1 MKHGYCPNPISPL
14 RFPISDLPMSANASI
29 PRRTFLRG
37 LGTMVALPVLNSL
50 LPAGAR
56 AATAAAA
63 PKRVAWVYVPNGAN
77 MVDWTPAATGTGYQL
92 PSILEPLTA
101 HRDKFTV
108 LTGLANKMGDELG
121 DGGGA
126 HARAS
131 ASFLTGVHPRKTAGA
146 DIKTGISCDQIAA
159 NQIGDQT
166 RLPSIELSCDG
177 GQRAGS
183 CDSGYS
189 CIYQFNISWK
199 SETQPMLPEVN
210 PRAAFER
217 LFGNP
222 NQVGASLEASAR
234 RANYRQSLLDYVLD
248 DAHRLEKRLDA
259 TDRRKLDEYLSS
271 VRDLERRIARAAD
284 FPVPAVPRGVE
295 SPEMFET
302 YEQHMQ
308 LMYEIM
314 ALAFQTDSTRL
325 ATFIVA
331 HDGSNRPYP
340 TIGIRDGHHD
350 LSHHRNDEGKKK
362 LLAQINRYHTAQFA
376 KFLDRLK
383 SIPEGD
389 GTLLDNCLIQ
399 YGSALSNGNEHSPE
413 DLPILLAGGGGGGLA
428 TGRHLKVDDQ
438 TPMTNL
444 YRSMLDH
451 VGVRTEKIGDST
463 GKLDQVF
470 RT

>member
-1 MKHGYCPNPISPL
+1 MPIANP
-14 RFPISDLPMSANASI
+14 I

-37 LGTMVALPVLNSL
+37 LGTMVALPVLDSL
-50 LPAGAR
+50 LPASAR
-56 AATAAAA
+56 AASNAAAA

-77 MVDWTPAATGTGYQL
+77 MADWTPAATGTGYEL
-92 PSILEPLTA
+92 PSILQPLAA
-101 HRDKFTV
+101 HKDKFSV
-108 LTGLANKMGDELG
+108 VTGLANHQGDELG

-131 ASFLTGVHPRKTAGA
+131 ASFLTGVHPRKTAGS

-159 NQIGDQT
+159 SQIGDQT

-177 GQRAGS
+177 GQRAGT

-217 LFGNP
+217 LFGNGDP
-222 NQVGASLEASAR
+222 AASLEASAR
-234 RANYRQSLLDYVLD
+234 RASYRKSLLDYVLD
-248 DAHRLEKRLDA
+248 DAHRLEKRLAA

-271 VRDLERRIARAAD
+271 VRDLERRIARAAE
-284 FPVPAVPRGVE
+284 FPTPAAPAGVA

-308 LMYEIM
+308 LMYEVM
-314 ALAFQTDSTRL
+314 ALAFQTDSTRI

-350 LSHHRNDEGKKK
+350 LSHHRNDETKKK
-362 LLAQINRYHTAQFA
+362 LLAQINRYHAAQFA
-376 KFLDRLK
+376 RFLDRLK

-413 DLPILLAGGGGGGLA
+413 NLPILLAGGGGGGLA
-428 TGRHLKVDDQ
+428 TGRHLKVDEK

-463 GKLDQVF
+463 GKLDAVF
-470 RT
+470 RA

>member
-1 MKHGYCPNPISPL
+1 
-14 RFPISDLPMSANASI
+14 MSFSKPI

-37 LGTMVALPVLNSL
+37 LGTIVALPLFDSI
-50 LPAGAR
+50 LPVRALAAGPKS
-56 AATAAAA
+56 AAL
-63 PKRVAWVYVPNGAN
+63 PKRLAWVYVPNGAN
-77 MVDWTPAATGTGYQL
+77 MADWTPAATGANFEL
-92 PSILEPLTA
+92 PEILQPLAAHRNHFSILS
-101 HRDKFTV
+101 
-108 LTGLANKMGDELG
+108 GLANHQGDELG

-166 RLPSIELSCDG
+166 RLPSLELSCDG

-189 CIYQFNISWK
+189 CIYQFNLSWR
-199 SETQPMLPEVN
+199 SETQPMIPEVN

-217 LFGNP
+217 LFGNGDP
-222 NQVGASLEASAR
+222 AASLEASAR
-234 RANYRQSLLDYVLD
+234 RARNRQSILDYVLD
-248 DAHRLEKRLDA
+248 DAHRLERRLDA
-259 TDRRKLDEYLSS
+259 ADRRKLDEYLTA
-271 VRDLERRIARAAD
+271 VRDLERRIARASQ
-284 FPVPAVPRGVE
+284 FPTPSVPDGASP
-295 SPEMFET
+295 PEMFET
-302 YEQHMQ
+302 YEEHMQ
-308 LMYEIM
+308 LMYEVM
-314 ALAFQTDSTRL
+314 ALAFQTDSTRI

-350 LSHHRNDEGKKK
+350 LSHHRNDEAKKK
-362 LLAQINRYHTAQFA
+362 KLAQINRYHVTQFA

-389 GTLLDNCLIQ
+389 GSLLDNCVIQ
-399 YGSALSNGNEHSPE
+399 YGSALSNGNEHNPE
-413 DLPILLAGGGGGGLA
+413 NLPILLAGGGGGRLA
-428 TGRHLKVDDQ
+428 TGQHIRVEER

-444 YRSMLDH
+444 YRSMLDQ
-451 VGVRTEKIGDST
+451 VGVHTEKIGDST
-463 GKLDQVF
+463 GTLDAVF
-470 RT
+470 KTA

>member
-1 MKHGYCPNPISPL
+1 MSISTP
-14 RFPISDLPMSANASI
+14 I

-37 LGTMVALPVLNSL
+37 LGTMVALPALNSL
-50 LPAGAR
+50 LPASAR
-56 AATAAAA
+56 AATSTAAA

-77 MVDWTPAATGTGYQL
+77 MADWTPATTGTGYELTSSLQPL
-92 PSILEPLTA
+92 AAHQDKVSI
-101 HRDKFTV
+101 
-108 LTGLANKMGDELG
+108 LTGLANPQGDELG

-131 ASFLTGVHPRKTAGA
+131 ASFLTGVHPRKTAGT
-146 DIKTGISCDQIAA
+146 DIRTGISCDQIAA

-166 RLPSIELSCDG
+166 RLPSLELSCDG

-189 CIYQFNISWK
+189 CIYQFNISWR

-217 LFGNP
+217 LFGN
-222 NQVGASLEASAR
+222 GDAAASLEATVR
-234 RANYRQSLLDYVLD
+234 RARNRKSLLDYVLD
-248 DAHRLEKRLDA
+248 DAHRLEQRLDS
-259 TDRRKLDEYLSS
+259 TDRRKLDEYLTS
-271 VRDLERRIARAAD
+271 VRELERRIARAEE
-284 FPVPAVPRGVE
+284 FPVPRVPAGSE
-295 SPEMFET
+295 APEMFET

-308 LMYEIM
+308 LMYEVM
-314 ALAFQTDSTRL
+314 ALAFQTDSTRI

-350 LSHHRNDEGKKK
+350 LSHHRNDEDKKK
-362 LLAQINRYHTAQFA
+362 KLAQINRYHVAQFA
-376 KFLDRLK
+376 RFLDRLK

-389 GTLLDNCLIQ
+389 GTLLDNCVIQ
-399 YGSALSNGNEHSPE
+399 YGSALSNGNEHDPHN
-413 DLPILLAGGGGGGLA
+413 LPILLAGGGGGRLA
-428 TGRHLKVDDQ
+428 TGQHLRVDER

-444 YRSMLDH
+444 YRSMLDS
-451 VGVRTEKIGDST
+451 VGVRTDKIGDST
-463 GKLDQVF
+463 GKLDTVF
-470 RT
+470 RPA

>member
-1 MKHGYCPNPISPL
+1 
-14 RFPISDLPMSANASI
+14 MSIATPI

-37 LGTMVALPVLNSL
+37 LGTMVALPALNSL
-50 LPAGAR
+50 LPAGAK
-56 AATAAAA
+56 AAGTATAAG
-63 PKRVAWVYVPNGAN
+63 PQRLAWVYVPNGAN
-77 MVDWTPAATGTGYQL
+77 MVDWTPAATGPAYEL
-92 PSILEPLTA
+92 PPILQPLAA
-101 HRDKFTV
+101 HQDKFSV
-108 LTGLANKMGDELG
+108 VTGLANPMGDELG

-166 RLPSIELSCDG
+166 RLRSLELSCDG

-189 CIYQFNISWK
+189 CIYQFNLSWK

-222 NQVGASLEASAR
+222 DQVGATLETAAR
-234 RANYRQSLLDYVLD
+234 RKLYQKSLLDYVLD

-271 VRDLERRIARAAD
+271 VRDLERRIARAEQ
-284 FPVPAVPRGVE
+284 FPVPARPVGVE
-295 SPEMFET
+295 APEMFET

-308 LMYEIM
+308 LMYEVM
-314 ALAFQTDSTRL
+314 ALAFQTDSTRI

-350 LSHHRNDEGKKK
+350 LSHHRNDEAKKK
-362 LLAQINRYHTAQFA
+362 LLARINRYHVEQFG

-383 SIPEGD
+383 SIPEGN

-399 YGSALSNGNEHSPE
+399 YGSALSNGNEHDPH
-413 DLPILLAGGGGGGLA
+413 DLPILLAGGGGGRLA
-428 TGRHLKVDDQ
+428 TGRHLKVDDR

-444 YRSMLDH
+444 YRSMLDSA
-451 VGVRTEKIGDST
+451 GVHTEKIGDST
-463 GKLDQVF
+463 GKLDTIF
-470 RT
+470 SG

>member
-1 MKHGYCPNPISPL
+1 
-14 RFPISDLPMSANASI
+14 MSVSTPI

-37 LGTMVALPVLNSL
+37 LGTMIALPVLNSA
-50 LPAGAR
+50 LPATAR
-56 AATAAAA
+56 AAAANTAA
-63 PKRVAWVYVPNGAN
+63 PKRLAWVYVPNGAN
-77 MVDWTPAATGTGYQL
+77 MADWTPATTGTGYEL
-92 PSILEPLTA
+92 PKILEPLAA
-101 HRDKFTV
+101 HKNNLSV
-108 LTGLANKMGDELG
+108 LTGMANPMGDELG

-166 RLPSIELSCDG
+166 RLRSLELSCDG

-217 LFGNP
+217 LFGNGD
-222 NQVGASLEASAR
+222 VAASLEATAR
-234 RANYRQSLLDYVLD
+234 RKLYQKSLLDYVLD
-248 DAHRLEKRLDA
+248 DAHRLEKRLDT

-271 VRDLERRIARAAD
+271 VRDLERRIARAEE
-284 FPVPAVPRGVE
+284 FPVPAVPAGVAA
-295 SPEMFET
+295 PEMFET

-308 LMYEIM
+308 LMYEVM
-314 ALAFQTDSTRL
+314 ALAFQTDSTRI

-350 LSHHRNDEGKKK
+350 LSHHRNDEEKKK
-362 LLAQINRYHTAQFA
+362 LLARINRYHVEQFA

-383 SIPEGD
+383 SVPEGD

-399 YGSALSNGNEHSPE
+399 YGSALSNGNEHDPH
-413 DLPILLAGGGGGGLA
+413 DLPILLAGGGGGRLA
-428 TGRHLKVDDQ
+428 TGRHLKVDDR

-444 YRSMLDH
+444 YRAMLDNA
-451 VGVRTEKIGDST
+451 GVRTEKIGDST
-463 GKLDQVF
+463 GKLDAIF
-470 RT
+470 RA